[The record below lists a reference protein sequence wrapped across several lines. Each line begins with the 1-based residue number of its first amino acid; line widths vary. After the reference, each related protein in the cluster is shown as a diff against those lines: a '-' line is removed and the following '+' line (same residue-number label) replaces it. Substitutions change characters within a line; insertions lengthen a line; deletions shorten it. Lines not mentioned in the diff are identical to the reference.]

1 MDDWLLTSSSIQHQT
16 NMHIYYENYIFQ
28 QPSWHD
34 STNSKLEELHDA
46 VLLIAYPSSS
56 SLSKRHVAQA
66 TTLGVQSVKNNSW
79 LLPKFAPFNSWLLPK
94 FVPFN
99 SWPLPKVAPINS
111 WLLPKFAPFHSWHY
125 QNSPLSTADFTK
137 FAPFNSWPLSKVVPI
152 NSWLL
157 PKFTLFD
164 SWLYQNSPFST
175 ADFYQNSPSFEQKTL
190 NKFFFV
196 CQDFG
201 SISKGH

>member
-1 MDDWLLTSSSIQHQT
+1 MDGWLTTHQQHRTSNKHAYLLWKLYFST
-16 NMHIYYENYIFQ
+16 AL
-28 QPSWHD
+28 SWHD

-66 TTLGVQSVKNNSW
+66 TSLGVQSVKNNSW

-99 SWPLPKVAPINS
+99 SWPLPKFVPISS

-125 QNSPLSTADFTK
+125 QNSPLSTADF
-137 FAPFNSWPLSKVVPI
+137 
-152 NSWLL
+152 
-157 PKFTLFD
+157 
-164 SWLYQNSPFST
+164 
-175 ADFYQNSPSFEQKTL
+175 YQNSPSFEHKTL
-190 NKFFFV
+190 NKFFLFV
-196 CQDFG
+196 KTLVLSQKVTKDSWG
-201 SISKGH
+201 IIIEARAEAG